1 METKILVAIIT
12 SSLALIASVF
22 ATVFSYASQKRLK
35 ILEAEYRARAES
47 AEFLAAKLDRFYLPI
62 AMHLSTTKKLFD
74 RFFAAGEAEKRA
86 IEHELREHNS
96 KVRESLMNAS
106 IYIEPDAPEARIE
119 QLLEH
124 LVQWEIVYK
133 LKYEYKVYEGP
144 VFAGIDKFG
153 FRGFPKKEEKDNEGI
168 DEYFRRKVKELKTR
182 HHERLELNT

>member
-1 METKILVAIIT
+1 
-12 SSLALIASVF
+12 
-22 ATVFSYASQKRLK
+22 
-35 ILEAEYRARAES
+35 
-47 AEFLAAKLDRFYLPI
+47 
-62 AMHLSTTKKLFD
+62 
-74 RFFAAGEAEKRA
+74 
-86 IEHELREHNS
+86 
-96 KVRESLMNAS
+96 MNAS

-153 FRGFPKKEEKDNEGI
+153 FRGFPKKKETDNEGI

-182 HHERLELNT
+182 HHERLELSP